1 MCVALTFA
9 GSNDWKMHKQT
20 TLDLTFLP
28 TMSSSEQLGKLH
40 MKMLSLVETNKNFFF
55 GLKRLKQR
63 STVNASTN

>member
-40 MKMLSLVETNKNFFF
+40 MKMLSLVETNKNFF
-55 GLKRLKQR
+55 L
-63 STVNASTN
+63 V